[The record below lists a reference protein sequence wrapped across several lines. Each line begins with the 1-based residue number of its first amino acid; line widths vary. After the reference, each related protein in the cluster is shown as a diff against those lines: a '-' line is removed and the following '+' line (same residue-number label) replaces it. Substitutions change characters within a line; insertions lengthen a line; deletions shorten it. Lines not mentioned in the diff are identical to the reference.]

1 MKNTTYSFIVQ
12 VSGDDLS
19 PEDAEQVMSERLSHD
34 EDGYGF
40 DYIIEGW
47 NMVEPADV
55 AE

>member
-12 VSGDDLS
+12 VSGENLS
-19 PEDAEQVMSERLSHD
+19 PEEAERVMSERLSRD